1 MASNPTKLA
10 IAINVSGIPELTKL
24 KAALKSTSAGSKSLG
39 AQFSRTAIELKELEK
54 SIKPS
59 INSTR
64 ALRDSFRELGNQVE
78 FGGRKFKFAQR
89 EAERLDKQLQK
100 MEKRQAPRFG
110 GFRGAAQTVGTIAGA
125 GVFGGPEGAIGA
137 GLGAILGG
145 GPQGAIVGGAIG
157 AQVGSIRQAA
167 GAAAE
172 YSANLQ
178 KLRIALVGVTTSN
191 AEYATALDAITQAT
205 QDYALPQ
212 DIVTRQFTKLQ
223 ASVQGA
229 GGDIE
234 DTKDAFDGIVAAVRA
249 TGGSLAD
256 VDAALTATAQVFSKG
271 KVSAEELRQQIGE
284 RLPGAFTLFAE
295 SMNLTP
301 QELDKALE
309 KGQVS
314 LQDFMV
320 FVRKI
325 TERYKENAKAIAD
338 SPAAAGDR
346 LKRDLGL
353 LSESVGKLL
362 EPIGAAFQNTFGAI
376 VRSITAATNALAD
389 FLGIGLENA
398 VKVAQRNYD
407 RIQRQLTKARAGG
420 GRGGKDTLQR
430 QLNIARIELQE
441 AQAALRGDS
450 VIVRPEETKGLAGI
464 DVDGTGA
471 AGAAAKDIS
480 FALRE
485 AQIAALRETNDER
498 RLALEFEA
506 KLIQIQESGLEPN
519 KRAVQLAG
527 ALKTLS
533 EGRAKIEEKRANDIK
548 RFYDSFKVKGGMF
561 DMNAQAEQKTPF
573 DMLRQGADDFTDS
586 LKGAL
591 KASQELAQVGLQ
603 GISDGI
609 TELVVNGTVNFREFA
624 ASLLRDMARII
635 MQQVVMKSLMQAL
648 GFGGGLDLGSFFAKS
663 TPSFNMNQATGGLA
677 GFGMPK
683 MMAKGGITRGVSI
696 AGEAGP
702 EAVVPLPDGRSIPVT
717 MQGEGTK
724 VVVNVDAQGTAVQ
737 GDSGRAG
744 ELGQALGAA
753 IRQELLKQKRPGGLL
768 A

>member
-1 MASNPTKLA
+1 MAEATRLK
-10 IAINVSGIPELTKL
+10 IAVNVSGIPELSKL
-24 KAALKSTSAGSKSLG
+24 KSAIKSVENSSKVLG
-39 AQFSRTAIELKELEK
+39 AQFSRSARELKLLEQ

-229 GGDIE
+229 GGNID
-234 DTKDAFDGIVAAVRA
+234 DTKDAFDGIVSAVRA

-295 SMNLTP
+295 SMKLTP

-346 LKRDLGL
+346 LKRDLGQ
-353 LSESVGKLL
+353 LSESVGRLL
-362 EPIGAAFQNTFGAI
+362 APIGAAFQNTFAGI
-376 VRSITAATNALAD
+376 VRSITLATDAMARFFGVAFDEEKYNQALQTVRAYEFD
-389 FLGIGLENA
+389 RQFGGIGGSEQEKN
-398 VKVAQRNYD
+398 R
-407 RIQRQLTKARAGG
+407 RRQAFIRARAIV
-420 GRGGKDTLQR
+420 RK
-430 QLNIARIELQE
+430 QE
-441 AQAALRGDS
+441 GLRGIGGD
-450 VIVRPEETKGLAGI
+450 VVRPEEGTGLAGI
-464 DVDGTGA
+464 DLDGTGA

-506 KLIQIQESGLEPN
+506 RLIQIQESGLEPN
-519 KRAVQLAG
+519 KRAVELQK
-527 ALKTLS
+527 ALVELDR
-533 EGRAKIEEKRANDIK
+533 GRIASAEKLRK
-548 RFYDSFKVKGGMF
+548 VYESFKIKDGEGFDFTGMT
-561 DMNAQAEQKTPF
+561 AGEEQKTPF
-573 DMLRQGADDFTDS
+573 DAFREGADKFTDS

-591 KASQELAQVGLQ
+591 GAAKELAEVGLR
-603 GISDGI
+603 GIGDAI
-609 TELVVNGTVNFREFA
+609 TELVVNGTLNFREFA
-624 ASLLRDMARII
+624 ANLLRDMARII
-635 MQQVVMKSLMQAL
+635 MQQIVVKSLMTAI
-648 GFGGGLDLGSFFAKS
+648 GFGTNAVTQTDYSKFF
-663 TPSFNMNQATGGLA
+663 PSKPGEFPI
-677 GFGMPK
+677 PK
-683 MMAKGGITRGVSI
+683 FAKGGITRGVSI

-724 VVVNVDAQGTAVQ
+724 VVVNVDAKGTSAQ
-737 GDSGRAG
+737 GDTGRANQLG
-744 ELGQALGAA
+744 EAIGAA
-753 IRQELLKQKRPGGLL
+753 VRQELLKQKRPGGLL